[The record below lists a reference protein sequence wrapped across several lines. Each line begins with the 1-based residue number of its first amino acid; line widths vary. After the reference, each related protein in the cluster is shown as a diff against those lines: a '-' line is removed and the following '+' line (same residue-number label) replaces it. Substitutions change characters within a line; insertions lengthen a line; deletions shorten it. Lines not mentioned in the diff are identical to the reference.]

1 MAKDQPVAHGGQA
14 VIEGVAMRGQRVM
27 ATAVRRTDG
36 SIVVDKQ
43 RVTPWAEKYPIL
55 KWPLV
60 RGSVAMIESLVVG
73 TKALVFSAAQF
84 AEGEDVEFTGR
95 DTTLV
100 VLVAFTVTV
109 LVFIALPALVVRL
122 AQHLIHSTLL
132 LNLVEGLLKVV
143 LFVAYVGGI
152 GLFPDIRRVFEY
164 HGAEH
169 KTINAFEAGEEL
181 TVDNV
186 RRHTTLH
193 YRCGSS
199 FLLLVLLTSIIIFSL
214 VTVAGRPPFL
224 ERLLI
229 HLAILPL
236 VAGVSYELIRAAS
249 KHNSFFLLR
258 WLASPGLLVQV
269 LTTREPDDAELEVAI
284 RALDEVLAGAEEPVS
299 GDAAGDKPVDQEG
312 QNT

>member
-27 ATAVRRTDG
+27 ATAVRKADG
-36 SIVVDKQ
+36 RIVVDKQ
-43 RVTPWAEKYPIL
+43 PLVPWAERYPIL

-73 TKALVFSAAQF
+73 TKALVFSASQF
-84 AEGEDVEFTGR
+84 AEGEDVEFTAK

-100 VLVAFTVTV
+100 VLLAFAVTV
-109 LVFIALPALVVRL
+109 VVFIALPAFVVRL
-122 AQHLIHSTLL
+122 AQPVIRSALL
-132 LNLVEGLLKVV
+132 LNLLEGLLKVA

-181 TVDNV
+181 TVENV

-199 FLLLVLLTSIIIFSL
+199 FILIVLLTSILVFSL
-214 VTVAGRPPFL
+214 VTAAGRPPFL
-224 ERLLI
+224 QRFLI
-229 HLAILPL
+229 HLAILPV
-236 VAGVSYELIRAAS
+236 VAGVSYELIRHAS
-249 KHNSFFLLR
+249 RRGSFFLLR
-258 WLASPGLLVQV
+258 WLASPGLLIQA
-269 LTTREPDDAELEVAI
+269 LTTREPHDAQLEVAV
-284 RALDEVLAGAEEPVS
+284 RALNEVLAGEDDGAPATGVVE
-299 GDAAGDKPVDQEG
+299 
-312 QNT
+312 

>member
-27 ATAVRRTDG
+27 ATAVRRADG
-36 SIVVDKQ
+36 QIVVDKQ
-43 RVTPWAEKYPIL
+43 ELVPWSVRFPFL

-73 TKALVFSAAQF
+73 TKALIFSASQF
-84 AEGEDVEFTGR
+84 AEGEEVEFTAK

-100 VLVAFTVTV
+100 VLLAFAATV
-109 LVFIALPALVVRL
+109 LIFIALPAFLVRL
-122 AQHLIHSTLL
+122 AESLITSPLL
-132 LNLVEGLLKVV
+132 LNLLEGLLKVT
-143 LFVAYVGGI
+143 LFTLYVGAI

-169 KTINAFEAGEEL
+169 KTINAFEAGDPLAVES
-181 TVDNV
+181 V

-199 FLLLVLLTSIIIFSL
+199 FILLVLLTSILVFSL
-214 VTVAGRPPFL
+214 VTAAGRPAFL
-224 ERLLI
+224 ERFLI

-236 VAGVSYELIRAAS
+236 VAGVSYELIRYAS
-249 KHNSFFLLR
+249 RKGSFFLAR
-258 WLASPGLLVQV
+258 WLASPGLLVQK
-269 LTTREPDDAELEVAI
+269 LTTREPDDSELEVAI
-284 RALDEVLAGAEEPVS
+284 RALEEVLGGTESGEP
-299 GDAAGDKPVDQEG
+299 GPEAA
-312 QNT
+312 